1 MTSGLMIIVLLFARS
16 FYKGTK
22 TTVFYTAG
30 VYQKVWGNH
39 AATLISSDSFRRFSV
54 RMGEKFTFQTAAAAA
69 KLSV

>member
-1 MTSGLMIIVLLFARS
+1 
-16 FYKGTK
+16 
-22 TTVFYTAG
+22 

-69 KLSV
+69 KLFV